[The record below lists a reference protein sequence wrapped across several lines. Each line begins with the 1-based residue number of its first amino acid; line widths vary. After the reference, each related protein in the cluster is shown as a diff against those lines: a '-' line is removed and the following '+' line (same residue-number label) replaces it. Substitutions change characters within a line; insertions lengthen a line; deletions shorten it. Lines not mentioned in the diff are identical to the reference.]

1 MLNLLTKLM
10 ALYADTLAKKR
21 TARAQQILSDLVEAQ
36 ELIAKVDSLQAAVEQ
51 EEADLVTYLDTV
63 SADSKENTN

>member
-1 MLNLLTKLM
+1 M